1 MSDLGYDNHG
11 ELAAAL
17 AKAQASFP
25 VIKRDKQV
33 TVKSE
38 RTGKSYSFKYAP
50 LDAILD
56 ATRKPLADNGLA
68 ITQLLDG
75 PDLVTML
82 LHSSGGSLTGRM
94 PLPNNGTVQD
104 LGSAITYLRRYSIQ
118 ALLGIAAEEDDDGNR
133 ASGNDATFG
142 VPTEPKTNADGSL
155 IGTAVKQAKQTT
167 DFSLRLSDV
176 APGSYLGFRLAS
188 GAGAGVICE
197 VRGKLAEALAPF
209 EADVIGQRVQ
219 VWGSFI
225 DYEPPVVKHAYR
237 AFRVERIQTPTFVLP
252 SDEGHSSEGGATSSA
267 EPAAETPGSTSEPLA
282 KEAAGNETGADA
294 TGAAEA
300 PAPTDAELDSLP
312 LFEQDAA

>member
-1 MSDLGYDNHG
+1 MSDLGHDNYG

-17 AKAQASFP
+17 AKAQAAFP

-33 TVKSE
+33 TVRSD

-56 ATRKPLADNGLA
+56 AVRKPLADNDLA
-68 ITQLLDG
+68 VTQLLDG
-75 PDLVTML
+75 DDIVTML

-142 VPTEPKTNADGSL
+142 AASGPTPNADGSL
-155 IGTAVKQAKQTT
+155 IGTAVKQAKLTT
-167 DFSLRLSDV
+167 DFSLRQS
-176 APGSYLGFRLAS
+176 PEGPFLGFRLAS

-197 VRGKLAEALAPF
+197 VRGPMAAPLAVLE
-209 EADVIGQRVQ
+209 EQVIGQRVQ

-225 DYEPPVVKHAYR
+225 EYAPPVVKHAYR
-237 AFRVERIQTPTFVLP
+237 AFRVERIQTPEFTLP
-252 SDEGHSSEGGATSSA
+252 
-267 EPAAETPGSTSEPLA
+267 
-282 KEAAGNETGADA
+282 ADA
-294 TGAAEA
+294 TPTAEEA
-300 PAPTDAELDSLP
+300 SGEASEVTPEAGDGSSGIANPSPALWKGDEASEAELDAL
-312 LFEQDAA
+312 L